1 MKQGTKNLDY
11 LWVLVDHATLEYT
24 TGVSTTQEQKKKKKT
39 VKDFL
44 GYKDPKQNSECTRSK
59 SSTQ

>member
-24 TGVSTTQEQKKKKKT
+24 TGVSTTQEQKKKKK
-39 VKDFL
+39 DCEGLFRL
-44 GYKDPKQNSECTRSK
+44 
-59 SSTQ
+59 